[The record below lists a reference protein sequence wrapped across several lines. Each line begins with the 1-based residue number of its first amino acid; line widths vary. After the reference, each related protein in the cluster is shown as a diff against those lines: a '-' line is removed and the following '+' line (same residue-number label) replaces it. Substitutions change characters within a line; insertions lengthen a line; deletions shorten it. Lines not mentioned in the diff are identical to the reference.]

1 MLKQFGWSDTLQRT
15 FDSFAFDGL
24 APARVVAAHRD
35 LWRIVANDGEHAARL
50 TGRFAFDAAEGGYPV
65 VGDWVAM
72 RAPQGD
78 GDASIHAV
86 LPRASVFK
94 RRAADSEDTQIV
106 AANIDVAFLVAALNL
121 DLNPRR
127 VERYI
132 VAARDAGA
140 VAVVVLTKTDLA
152 TDLEAD
158 IARIEHVA
166 GGAPVVALSALQGEG
181 LDKLTPWLTPG
192 ATCVLLGSSGAG
204 KSTLLNALAGAEL
217 MATNAV
223 REGDDRGRHT
233 TRHRELFRLGSG
245 ALVIDTPGMREL
257 GLVADDDALDE
268 SFTDVTDLI
277 GQCRFS
283 NCHHDGEPGCAITAA
298 IDSGD
303 LDAARWAAFGK
314 LQKELAYAARREDP
328 ELDANERKKW
338 KQIHKNQ
345 KARYRARDEDD
356 D

>member
-1 MLKQFGWSDTLQRT
+1 MLKQFGWSDTLQQV
-15 FDSFAFDGL
+15 FDSLAYDGL

-35 LWRIVANDGEHAARL
+35 LWRIVADDGEHTARL

-65 VGDWVAM
+65 VGDWVAV
-72 RAPQGD
+72 RAQGE

-86 LPRASVFK
+86 LPRTGVFK
-94 RRAADSEDTQIV
+94 RRAADSETTQIV

-127 VERYI
+127 IERYV

-140 VAVVVLTKTDLA
+140 TAVVVLTKTDLA
-152 TDLEAD
+152 TDLDAD
-158 IARIEHVA
+158 IARIEQVV
-166 GGAPVVALSALQGEG
+166 GGAPVIALSALQGEG
-181 LDKLTPWLTPG
+181 LDRLAPWLTPG

-204 KSTLLNALAGAEL
+204 KSTLLNALAGAQL
-217 MATNAV
+217 MATNTV

-233 TRHRELFRLGSG
+233 TRHRELFRLDSG

-257 GLVADDDALDE
+257 GLVAEDEALDVT
-268 SFTDVTDLI
+268 FTDVTDLM

-283 NCHHDGEPGCAITAA
+283 NCRHDGEPGCAIAKA
-298 IDSGD
+298 IESGA
-303 LDAARWAAFGK
+303 LDPARWAAFGK

-328 ELDANERKKW
+328 DLEANERKKW
-338 KQIHKNQ
+338 KQVHKNL

-356 D
+356 